1 MIDNQYSQLFQ
12 FLGAYFNEDWMCE
25 AESADDII
33 KCFKADSTVDTISD
47 VRRQITMLLETAMAE
62 SELREFLLKNMS
74 CCYCY
79 WHEWA
84 SGEAWLNHVLKIF
97 NE

>member
-1 MIDNQYSQLFQ
+1 MIDNMYSQLFQ
-12 FLGAYFNEDWMCE
+12 FFGAYFNEDWMCE
-25 AESADDII
+25 AESADDIV
-33 KCFKADSTVDTISD
+33 KFFKADSTLETVSD
-47 VRRQITMLLETAMAE
+47 VQQGITTLLEMRMAE
-62 SELREFLLKNMS
+62 PELREFLLKNMS

-84 SGEAWLNHVLKIF
+84 SGEAWLNHVLNII